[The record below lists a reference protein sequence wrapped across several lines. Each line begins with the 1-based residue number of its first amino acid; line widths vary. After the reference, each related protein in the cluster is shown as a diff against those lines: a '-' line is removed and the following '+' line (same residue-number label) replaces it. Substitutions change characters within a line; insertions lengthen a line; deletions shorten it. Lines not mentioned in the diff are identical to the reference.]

1 MMMNMYYFISD
12 AHLGS
17 RAMTDPEGHQQKLV
31 DLLRGMEEDAKGVF
45 LLGDIFDFWFEYLW
59 ECYPKPVEGC
69 ADAEKRLPTE
79 AIPYSKRP
87 FAPVL
92 QQLRRMTDKG
102 IKVHFFIG
110 NHDIWTFGGLA
121 RMTGVTVHRRG
132 EEITL
137 NGKRCYLAHGDGLVP
152 SGYIDA
158 LPKVVR
164 SRIKR
169 FIFLRS
175 VFHHPAAQALFRLV
189 PPVWGDA
196 FGYEWAKRSRLKELA
211 NPFPYKGENREEL
224 VLWAKEQEGLCAP
237 STENQEPSTEHRAPR
252 TDYYIF
258 GHRHIELDLQLAS
271 QSRVVI
277 LGDFFR
283 QFTYASLDADGG
295 LMLSVFE

>member
-1 MMMNMYYFISD
+1 MNKYYFISD

-17 RAMTDPEGHQQKLV
+17 RAMTNPEEHQQKLV
-31 DLLRGMEEDAKGVF
+31 NLLRVMEDDAAGVF
-45 LLGDIFDFWFEYLW
+45 LLGDIFDFWYEYLW
-59 ECYPKPVEGC
+59 ECYPAKHET
-69 ADAEKRLPTE
+69 D
-79 AIPYSKRP
+79 AIPRSKRF

-102 IKVHFFIG
+102 IEVHFFIG

-121 RMTGVTVHRRG
+121 RMTGVTVHHRG

-158 LPKVVR
+158 LPKAIKR
-164 SRIKR
+164 RIKR

-189 PPVWGDA
+189 PPAWGDA

-237 STENQEPSTEHRAPR
+237 STEHQSPRTENREPR

-271 QSRVVI
+271 KSRVVI

>member
-1 MMMNMYYFISD
+1 MEKYYFISD

-17 RAMTDPEGHQQKLV
+17 RAMTDPEEHQQKLV
-31 DLLRGMEEDAKGVF
+31 DLLRVMEDDAAGVI

-59 ECYPKPVEGC
+59 ECYPAKPET
-69 ADAEKRLPTE
+69 D
-79 AIPYSKRP
+79 AIPPSKRF

-102 IKVHFFIG
+102 IEVHFFIG

-121 RMTGVTVHRRG
+121 RMTGVTVHRSP
-132 EEITL
+132 EMVTL
-137 NGKRCYLAHGDGLVP
+137 NGKRCFLAHGDGLVP

-158 LPKVVR
+158 LPKSVKR
-164 SRIKR
+164 RIKR

-189 PPVWGDA
+189 PPAWGDA

-237 STENQEPSTEHRAPR
+237 STEHRAPRTEHRAPR

-271 QSRVVI
+271 KSRVVI

-283 QFTYASLDADGG
+283 QFTYASLDADGE
-295 LMLSVFE
+295 LILSVFE

>member
-1 MMMNMYYFISD
+1 MYYFISD

-17 RAMTDPEGHQQKLV
+17 RAMTNPEEHQQKLV
-31 DLLRGMEEDAKGVF
+31 NLLRVMEDDAAGVI
-45 LLGDIFDFWFEYLW
+45 LLGDIFDFWYEYLW
-59 ECYPKPVEGC
+59 ECYPAKPET
-69 ADAEKRLPTE
+69 D
-79 AIPYSKRP
+79 AIPCSKRF

-102 IKVHFFIG
+102 IEVHFFIG

-158 LPKVVR
+158 LPKT
-164 SRIKR
+164 IKRKIRR

-189 PPVWGDA
+189 PPAWGDA

-224 VLWAKEQEGLCAP
+224 VLWAKEQEGLCTP
-237 STENQEPSTEHRAPR
+237 RTENRAPRTENREPRTEHRAPR

>member
-1 MMMNMYYFISD
+1 MEKYYFISD

-17 RAMTDPEGHQQKLV
+17 RAMTDPEEHQQKLV
-31 DLLRGMEEDAKGVF
+31 NLLRVMEDDAAGVF
-45 LLGDIFDFWFEYLW
+45 LLGDIFDFWYEYLW
-59 ECYPKPVEGC
+59 ECYPAKPET
-69 ADAEKRLPTE
+69 D
-79 AIPYSKRP
+79 AIPRSKRF

-102 IKVHFFIG
+102 IEVHFFIG

-158 LPKVVR
+158 LPKSVKR
-164 SRIKR
+164 RIKR

-189 PPVWGDA
+189 PPAWGDA

-224 VLWAKEQEGLCAP
+224 VLWAKEQEGLC
-237 STENQEPSTEHRAPR
+237 TPSTEHREPSTENRLLYFRSPA
-252 TDYYIF
+252 Y
-258 GHRHIELDLQLAS
+258 
-271 QSRVVI
+271 RVGSAVS
-277 LGDFFR
+277 LEVARGDF
-283 QFTYASLDADGG
+283 G
-295 LMLSVFE
+295 

>member
-1 MMMNMYYFISD
+1 MYYFISD

-17 RAMTDPEGHQQKLV
+17 RAMTNPEEHQQKLV
-31 DLLRGMEEDAKGVF
+31 NLLRVMEDDAAGVF
-45 LLGDIFDFWFEYLW
+45 LLGDIFDFWYEYLW
-59 ECYPKPVEGC
+59 ECYPAKPET
-69 ADAEKRLPTE
+69 D
-79 AIPYSKRP
+79 AIPCSKRF

-158 LPKVVR
+158 LPKVVKR
-164 SRIKR
+164 KIRR

-224 VLWAKEQEGLCAP
+224 VLWAKEQEGLC
-237 STENQEPSTEHRAPR
+237 TPSTEHQSPKTENREPR

-283 QFTYASLDADGG
+283 QFTYALLDADGG

>member
-1 MMMNMYYFISD
+1 MEKYYFISD

-17 RAMTDPEGHQQKLV
+17 RAMTDPEEHQQKLV
-31 DLLRGMEEDAKGVF
+31 DLLRVMEDDAAGVI

-59 ECYPKPVEGC
+59 ECYPAKPETDV
-69 ADAEKRLPTE
+69 
-79 AIPYSKRP
+79 IPPSKRF
-87 FAPVL
+87 FAPVM

-121 RMTGVTVHRRG
+121 RMTGVTVHRHG

-158 LPKVVR
+158 LPKSVKR
-164 SRIKR
+164 RIKR

-175 VFHHPAAQALFRLV
+175 VFHHPAAQALFRLI

-237 STENQEPSTEHRAPR
+237 STEHREPR

>member
-1 MMMNMYYFISD
+1 MNMYYFISD

-17 RAMTDPEGHQQKLV
+17 RAMTNPEEHQQKLV
-31 DLLRGMEEDAKGVF
+31 NLLRVMEDDAAGVF
-45 LLGDIFDFWFEYLW
+45 LLGDIFDFWYEYLW
-59 ECYPKPVEGC
+59 ECYPAKPET
-69 ADAEKRLPTE
+69 D
-79 AIPYSKRP
+79 AIPRSKRF

-102 IKVHFFIG
+102 IEVHFFIG

-121 RMTGVTVHRRG
+121 RMTGVTVHHRG

-158 LPKVVR
+158 LPRVVKR
-164 SRIKR
+164 KIRR

-189 PPVWGDA
+189 PPAWGDA

-224 VLWAKEQEGLCAP
+224 VLWAKEQEGLCTP
-237 STENQEPSTEHRAPR
+237 STEHREPSTEHREPR

-283 QFTYASLDADGG
+283 QFTYASLDADGV

>member
-1 MMMNMYYFISD
+1 MNKYYFISD

-17 RAMTDPEGHQQKLV
+17 RAMTNPEEHQQKLV
-31 DLLRGMEEDAKGVF
+31 NLLRVMEDDAAGVI
-45 LLGDIFDFWFEYLW
+45 LLGDIFDFWYEYLW
-59 ECYPKPVEGC
+59 ECYPAKPET
-69 ADAEKRLPTE
+69 D
-79 AIPYSKRP
+79 AIPCSKRF

-102 IKVHFFIG
+102 IEVHFFIG

-158 LPKVVR
+158 LPKA
-164 SRIKR
+164 IKRKIRR

-189 PPVWGDA
+189 PPAWGDA
-196 FGYEWAKRSRLKELA
+196 FGCEWAKRSRLKELA

-224 VLWAKEQEGLCAP
+224 VLWAKEQEGLC
-237 STENQEPSTEHRAPR
+237 TPSTEHRAPRTENRAPR

>member
-1 MMMNMYYFISD
+1 MEKYYFISD

-17 RAMTDPEGHQQKLV
+17 RAMTDPEEHQQKLV
-31 DLLRGMEEDAKGVF
+31 DLLHVMEDDAAGVI

-59 ECYPKPVEGC
+59 ECYPAKPET
-69 ADAEKRLPTE
+69 D
-79 AIPYSKRP
+79 AIPPSKRF

-102 IKVHFFIG
+102 IEVHFFIG

-121 RMTGVTVHRRG
+121 RMTGVTVHRHG

-158 LPKVVR
+158 LPKSVKR
-164 SRIKR
+164 RIKR

-175 VFHHPAAQALFRLV
+175 VFHHPAAQALFRLI
-189 PPVWGDA
+189 PPAWGDA

-237 STENQEPSTEHRAPR
+237 STEHRAPS

-271 QSRVVI
+271 KSRVVI

-283 QFTYASLDADGG
+283 QFTYASLDADGE

>member
-1 MMMNMYYFISD
+1 MIMNMYYFISD

-17 RAMTDPEGHQQKLV
+17 RAMTNPEEHQQKLV
-31 DLLRGMEEDAKGVF
+31 NLLRVMEDDAAGVI
-45 LLGDIFDFWFEYLW
+45 LLGDIFDFWYEYLW
-59 ECYPKPVEGC
+59 ERYPSDLASDSV
-69 ADAEKRLPTE
+69 
-79 AIPYSKRP
+79 IPRSKRP

-102 IKVHFFIG
+102 IEVHFFIG

-132 EEITL
+132 EQITL

-152 SGYIDA
+152 SGYMDA
-158 LPKVVR
+158 LPRVVKR
-164 SRIKR
+164 KIKR

-189 PPVWGDA
+189 PPAWGDA

-237 STENQEPSTEHRAPR
+237 RTENREPRTENRAPS

>member
-1 MMMNMYYFISD
+1 MEKYYFISD

-17 RAMTDPEGHQQKLV
+17 RAMTNPEEHQQKLV
-31 DLLRGMEEDAKGVF
+31 DLLRVMEDDAAGVI

-59 ECYPKPVEGC
+59 ECYPAKPET
-69 ADAEKRLPTE
+69 D
-79 AIPYSKRP
+79 AIPPSKRF

-102 IKVHFFIG
+102 IEVHFFIG

-158 LPKVVR
+158 LPKSVKR
-164 SRIKR
+164 RIKR

-175 VFHHPAAQALFRLV
+175 VFHHPAAQALFRLI
-189 PPVWGDA
+189 PPAWGDA

-237 STENQEPSTEHRAPR
+237 STEHRAPSTENRAPR

>member
-17 RAMTDPEGHQQKLV
+17 RAMTNPEEHQQKLV
-31 DLLRGMEEDAKGVF
+31 NLLRVMEDDAAGVI
-45 LLGDIFDFWFEYLW
+45 LLGDIFDFWYEYLW
-59 ECYPKPVEGC
+59 ECYPAKPET
-69 ADAEKRLPTE
+69 D
-79 AIPYSKRP
+79 AIPCSKRF

-102 IKVHFFIG
+102 IEVHFFIG

-158 LPKVVR
+158 LPKA
-164 SRIKR
+164 IKRKIRR

-189 PPVWGDA
+189 PPAWGDA

-224 VLWAKEQEGLCAP
+224 VLWAKEQEGLC
-237 STENQEPSTEHRAPR
+237 TPSTEHRAPRTENRAPR

>member
-1 MMMNMYYFISD
+1 MYYFISD

-17 RAMTDPEGHQQKLV
+17 RAMTDPEEHQQKLV
-31 DLLRGMEEDAKGVF
+31 DLLHVMEDDAAGVF

-59 ECYPKPVEGC
+59 ECYPAKPET
-69 ADAEKRLPTE
+69 D
-79 AIPYSKRP
+79 AIPPSKRF

-102 IKVHFFIG
+102 IEVHFFIG

-121 RMTGVTVHRRG
+121 RMTGVTVHRHG

-158 LPKVVR
+158 LPKSVKR
-164 SRIKR
+164 RIKR

-175 VFHHPAAQALFRLV
+175 VFHHPAAQALFRLI
-189 PPVWGDA
+189 PPAWGDA

-237 STENQEPSTEHRAPR
+237 STENRAPSTEHREPR

-271 QSRVVI
+271 KSRVVI

-283 QFTYASLDADGG
+283 QFTYASLDADGE

>member
-1 MMMNMYYFISD
+1 MEKYYFISD

-17 RAMTDPEGHQQKLV
+17 RAMTDPEEHQQKLV
-31 DLLRGMEEDAKGVF
+31 DLLRVMEDDAAGVI

-59 ECYPKPVEGC
+59 ECYPAKPET
-69 ADAEKRLPTE
+69 D
-79 AIPYSKRP
+79 AIPPSKRF

-121 RMTGVTVHRRG
+121 RMTGVTVHRHG

-158 LPKVVR
+158 LPKVVKR
-164 SRIKR
+164 RIKR

-175 VFHHPAAQALFRLV
+175 VFHHPAAQALFRLI
-189 PPVWGDA
+189 PPAWGDA

-237 STENQEPSTEHRAPR
+237 STEHREPSTEHRAPR

-271 QSRVVI
+271 KSRVVI

>member
-1 MMMNMYYFISD
+1 MNKYYFISD

-17 RAMTDPEGHQQKLV
+17 RAMTDPEENQQKLV
-31 DLLRGMEEDAKGVF
+31 NLLRVMEDDAAGVI

-59 ECYPKPVEGC
+59 ECYPAKPET
-69 ADAEKRLPTE
+69 D
-79 AIPYSKRP
+79 AIPPSKRF

-102 IKVHFFIG
+102 IEVHFFIG

-158 LPKVVR
+158 LPKSVKR
-164 SRIKR
+164 KIRR

-189 PPVWGDA
+189 PPAWGDA

-224 VLWAKEQEGLCAP
+224 VLWAKEQEGLYA
-237 STENQEPSTEHRAPR
+237 PSTEHRAPSTEHREPR

-283 QFTYASLDADGG
+283 QFTYASLDANGE

>member
-1 MMMNMYYFISD
+1 MNKYYFISD

-17 RAMTDPEGHQQKLV
+17 RAMTAPEEHQRKLV
-31 DLLRGMEEDAKGVF
+31 ELLRSMEADATAVY
-45 LLGDIFDFWFEYLW
+45 LMGDIFDFWYEYLW
-59 ECYPKPVEGC
+59 ERYPSDLASDSV
-69 ADAEKRLPTE
+69 
-79 AIPYSKRP
+79 IPRSKRP

-92 QQLRRMTDKG
+92 RQLRHMTDRG
-102 IKVHFFIG
+102 IEVHFFIG

-158 LPKVVR
+158 LPKA
-164 SRIKR
+164 IKRKIRR

-237 STENQEPSTEHRAPR
+237 STEHQAPSTEHRAPR

-271 QSRVVI
+271 KSRVVI